1 MSVLLIAEHNN
12 KELKPFTLNAA
23 TAASQ
28 IDSDVHAVII
38 GQNCGDAAKALSE
51 LPLIKKVIQVEAPY
65 YENFV
70 AENFAPVIVKLA
82 ENYSHIVCSANTFGK
97 NLMPR
102 IAAALD
108 TSQISDITK
117 VISADTFLRPIYA
130 GNAFATVKS
139 KDPKKCVTIRP
150 TSFDPCESSGGSAP
164 VEKAEP
170 SGEFGQTKFIKREE
184 IKSDRPELG
193 TARVVVS
200 GGRGMQSGDNF
211 KLITSLAD
219 KLNAAIGA
227 SRAAVDAGY
236 ISNDHQ
242 VGQTGK
248 VVVPDLYIAV
258 GISGAIQHLA
268 GMKESKVIVA
278 INKDGEA
285 PIFSV
290 ADYGLEADLFEALP
304 QFLEE
309 LNKLNTIQK

>member
-1 MSVLLIAEHNN
+1 MSVLLIAEHSN
-12 KELKPFTLNAA
+12 KELRPFTLNAV

-28 IDSDVHAVII
+28 IDSDLHVLVI
-38 GQNCGDAAKALSE
+38 GHNCSDVV
-51 LPLIKKVIQVEAPY
+51 KKVSEIPDVKKVLHTEAPH
-65 YENFV
+65 YENFIV
-70 AENFAPVIVKLA
+70 ENFTPVIVKVS

-102 IAAALD
+102 VAAILD
-108 TSQISDITK
+108 TSQVSDIMK

-139 KDPKKCVTIRP
+139 NDQKKCITIRP
-150 TSFDPCESSGGSAP
+150 TSFDPCKTSGGSAEI
-164 VEKAEP
+164 VKIDA
-170 SGEFGQTKFIKREE
+170 GEASEVSKFIKREE
-184 IKSDRPELG
+184 SKSDRPELG
-193 TARVVVS
+193 TARIVIS
-200 GGRGMQSGDNF
+200 GGRGMQSGENF
-211 KLITSLAD
+211 KLISAIAD

-285 PIFSV
+285 PIYNI

>member
-12 KELKPFTLNAA
+12 KEVKPFTLNAI

-28 IDSDVHAVII
+28 IDQDLHVLVIGNKADDV
-38 GQNCGDAAKALSE
+38 AKAISKV
-51 LPLIKKVIQVEAPY
+51 PNVKKVIHVDNEI
-65 YENFV
+65 YENFL
-70 AENFAPVIVKLA
+70 AENFTSVIVKQA
-82 ENYSHIVCSANTFGK
+82 ENYSHLVCSANTFGK

-102 IAAALD
+102 VAALLD
-108 TSQISDITK
+108 ISQVSDIIK
-117 VISADTFLRPIYA
+117 VISPDTFLRPIYA

-139 KDPKKCVTIRP
+139 LDSKKCITIRP
-150 TSFDPCESSGGSAP
+150 TSFDPAATSGGSAEI
-164 VEKAEP
+164 VKADA
-170 SGEFGQTKFIKREE
+170 GEANSFIKFIKREE
-184 IKSDRPELG
+184 VKSDRPELG
-193 TARVVVS
+193 TARVVIS
-200 GGRGMQSGDNF
+200 GGRGMGSGDNF
-211 KLITSLAD
+211 KLITAIAD

-236 ISNDHQ
+236 ITNDHQ

-268 GMKESKVIVA
+268 GMKESKIIVA

-304 QFLEE
+304 KFLEE

>member
-1 MSVLLIAEHNN
+1 MSVLVVAEHDNS
-12 KELKPFTLNAA
+12 KLKIFTLNAIN
-23 TAASQ
+23 AASK
-28 IDSDVHAVII
+28 IDSDIHVLVAGNKCENVCKEVAAV
-38 GQNCGDAAKALSE
+38 
-51 LPLIKKVIQVEAPY
+51 PLVKKVLQSDSPN
-65 YENFV
+65 YENYLP
-70 AENFAPVIVKLA
+70 ENLTPLIVKLA
-82 ENYSHIVCSANTFGK
+82 DKYTHIIASANTFGK
-97 NLMPR
+97 NFMPR
-102 IAAALD
+102 VAALLD
-108 TSQISDITK
+108 ISQVSDITK
-117 VISADTFLRPIYA
+117 INSPDTFIRPIYA

-139 KDPKKCVTIRP
+139 NDKKKCITIRP
-150 TSFDPCESSGGSAP
+150 TSFDPAPTTGGSAQ
-164 VEKAEP
+164 VEKIKSVEAP
-170 SGEFGQTKFIKREE
+170 NISKFIKIEAT
-184 IKSDRPELG
+184 KSERPELG
-193 TARVVVS
+193 TARVVIS

-211 KLITSLAD
+211 KLINAIAD
-219 KLNAAIGA
+219 KLNAAVGA

-285 PIFSV
+285 PIFSI

>member
-12 KELKPFTLNAA
+12 KEVRPFTLNAI

-28 IDSDVHAVII
+28 IDQDLHVLVIGKDVDAVSKSI
-38 GQNCGDAAKALSE
+38 SE
-51 LPLIKKVIQVEAPY
+51 VPNVKKVIQVDNEI
-65 YENFV
+65 YENFL
-70 AENFAPVIVKLA
+70 AENFTPVIIKQS

-97 NLMPR
+97 NLMSR
-102 IAAALD
+102 VAALLD
-108 TSQISDITK
+108 ISQVSDIIK
-117 VISADTFLRPIYA
+117 VISQDTFLRPIYA

-139 KDPKKCVTIRP
+139 NDKKKCITIRP
-150 TSFDPCESSGGSAP
+150 TSFDPAPTSGGSAEI
-164 VEKAEP
+164 VKAE
-170 SGEFGQTKFIKREE
+170 SGEATNLSKFIKREE
-184 IKSDRPELG
+184 VKSDRPELG
-193 TARVVVS
+193 TARIVIS
-200 GGRGMQSGDNF
+200 GGRGMQSGENF
-211 KLITSLAD
+211 KLITAIAD

-236 ISNDHQ
+236 ITNDHQ

-258 GISGAIQHLA
+258 GISGAIQHSA
-268 GMKESKVIVA
+268 GMKESKIIVA

>member
-12 KELKPFTLNAA
+12 KEFKPFTLNAIS
-23 TAASQ
+23 AASQ
-28 IDSDVHAVII
+28 INEDVHVLVLGSNSDSVAKSISEIPNVKII
-38 GQNCGDAAKALSE
+38 HVNNSL
-51 LPLIKKVIQVEAPY
+51 
-65 YENFV
+65 YENY
-70 AENFAPVIVKLA
+70 LA
-82 ENYSHIVCSANTFGK
+82 ENYTSAIIKLADGYSHIICSANTFGK

-102 IAAALD
+102 IAALLD
-108 TSQISDITK
+108 VSQVSDITK
-117 VISADTFLRPIYA
+117 VVSDDTYVRPIYA

-139 KDPKKCVTIRP
+139 TDKIKCVTIRP
-150 TSFDPCESSGGSAP
+150 TSFDPAPTSGGSAEIQNGNP
-164 VEKAEP
+164 
-170 SGEFGQTKFIKREE
+170 GEASDLSKFIKKEE

-193 TARVVVS
+193 TARVVIS
-200 GGRGMQSGDNF
+200 GGRGMQSGENF
-211 KLITSLAD
+211 KLITAVAD

-236 ISNDHQ
+236 ITNDHQ

-285 PIFSV
+285 PIFSI
-290 ADYGLEADLFEALP
+290 ADYGLEADFSMLF
-304 QFLEE
+304 QNFLK
-309 LNKLNTIQK
+309 N

>member
-12 KELKPFTLNAA
+12 KKLKSFTLNAI

-28 IDSDVHAVII
+28 VKEDVHVLILGHNSDSVVKSI
-38 GQNCGDAAKALSE
+38 SE
-51 LPLIKKVIQVEAPY
+51 IPNVKKVIYVNNQT
-65 YENFV
+65 YENY
-70 AENFAPVIVKLA
+70 LA
-82 ENYSHIVCSANTFGK
+82 ENYTSAVIKFADNYSHIMCSANTFGK

-102 IAAALD
+102 IAALLD
-108 TSQISDITK
+108 VSQVSDITK
-117 VISADTFLRPIYA
+117 VISEDTFLRPIYA

-139 KDPKKCVTIRP
+139 TDKIKCVTIRP
-150 TSFDPCESSGGSAP
+150 TSFDPAPTSGGSA
-164 VEKAEP
+164 EIQNGDASEN
-170 SGEFGQTKFIKREE
+170 STLSKFIKKEE

-211 KLITSLAD
+211 KLITAVAD

-236 ISNDHQ
+236 ITNDHQ

-290 ADYGLEADLFEALP
+290 ADYGLEADLFDALP
-304 QFLEE
+304 KFLEE

>member
-12 KELKPFTLNAA
+12 KELKSFTLNAV

-28 IDSDVHAVII
+28 IDSDVHALVI
-38 GQNCGDAAKALSE
+38 GSNCGDAAKAASE
-51 LPLIKKVIQVEAPY
+51 LPLVKKVITAEAAH
-65 YENFV
+65 YENFL
-70 AENFAPVIVKLA
+70 AENFAPVVTKLA
-82 ENYSHIVCSANTFGK
+82 DNYSHIVCSANTFGK

-102 IAAALD
+102 IAAKLN
-108 TSQISDITK
+108 TSQVSDIIK
-117 VISADTFLRPIYA
+117 VESADTFVRPIYA
-130 GNAFATVKS
+130 GNAFATVKRT
-139 KDPKKCVTIRP
+139 DAKKCITIRP

-164 VEKAEP
+164 IETADA
-170 SGEFGQTKFIKREE
+170 GEEFSLTKFIKREE

-193 TARVVVS
+193 TARIVVS

-211 KLITSLAD
+211 KLITSIAD

>member
-1 MSVLLIAEHNN
+1 MAVLLIAEHNN
-12 KELKPFTLNAA
+12 QGLRPFTLNAV

-28 IDSDVHAVII
+28 IDSEVHAVII
-38 GQNCGDAAKALSE
+38 GHNCEKAAKTLSE
-51 LPLIKKVIQVEAPY
+51 LPLIKKVISIEAPH

-70 AENFAPVIVKLA
+70 AENFAPAVIKLS
-82 ENYSHIVCSANTFGK
+82 NDYSHIICSANTFGK

-108 TSQISDITK
+108 TSQISDIIK

-139 KDPKKCVTIRP
+139 NDQKKCITIRP
-150 TSFDPCESSGGSAP
+150 TSFEQAESSGGSA
-164 VEKAEP
+164 EIITSEAKENYEE
-170 SGEFGQTKFIKREE
+170 SKFIKKEE
-184 IKSDRPELG
+184 VKSDRPELG
-193 TARVVVS
+193 TARVVIS

-211 KLITSLAD
+211 KLITQVAD

-236 ISNDHQ
+236 ITNDHQ

>member
-1 MSVLLIAEHNN
+1 MSVLLVAEHDNLN
-12 KELKPFTLNAA
+12 LKTFTLNAIS
-23 TAASQ
+23 AASK
-28 IDSDVHAVII
+28 IDEDIHVLVAGFECENVSKAVSSI
-38 GQNCGDAAKALSE
+38 
-51 LPLIKKVIQVEAPY
+51 PLVKKVLLCDSQNYKNYLPENLAPL
-65 YENFV
+65 V
-70 AENFAPVIVKLA
+70 TKVS
-82 ENYSHIVCSANTFGK
+82 ENYEHILASANTFGK
-97 NLMPR
+97 NFMPR
-102 IAAALD
+102 VAAELD
-108 TSQISDITK
+108 VSQVSD
-117 VISADTFLRPIYA
+117 VIKINGVDTFLRPIYA

-139 KDPKKCVTIRP
+139 NDKKKCITIRP
-150 TSFDPCESSGGSAP
+150 TSFDPAPTTGGSAQI
-164 VEKAEP
+164 EKIKEVAIP
-170 SGEFGQTKFIKREE
+170 NISKFIKREE
-184 IKSDRPELG
+184 TKSERPELG
-193 TARVVVS
+193 TARIVIS
-200 GGRGMQSGDNF
+200 GGRGMQSGENF
-211 KLITSLAD
+211 KLINSIAD
-219 KLNAAIGA
+219 KLNAAVGA

-236 ISNDHQ
+236 IGNDHQ

>member
-12 KELKPFTLNAA
+12 KELRPFTLNAA

-28 IDSDVHAVII
+28 IDADVHAVII

-51 LPLIKKVIQVEAPY
+51 LPLVKKVIHVEAPY

-82 ENYSHIVCSANTFGK
+82 ENYSHIVSSANTSGK

-102 IAAALD
+102 IAASLD

-130 GNAFATVKS
+130 GNAFATVKT
-139 KDPKKCVTIRP
+139 KDNKKCITIRP
-150 TSFDPCESSGGSAP
+150 TSFDTCESSGGSAP
-164 VEKAEP
+164 IEKGEP
-170 SGEFGQTKFIKREE
+170 SEEFSQTKFIKREE

-211 KLITSLAD
+211 KLITSIAD

>member
-1 MSVLLIAEHNN
+1 MAVLLIAEHNN
-12 KELKPFTLNAA
+12 KELRPFTLNAA

-28 IDSDVHAVII
+28 IDAEVHAVII
-38 GQNCGDAAKALSE
+38 GQNSESAAKKLSE
-51 LPLIKKVIQVEAPY
+51 LPVVKKVISIEAPH
-65 YENFV
+65 YENFT

-102 IAAALD
+102 IAAHLD
-108 TSQISDITK
+108 TSQVSDIIK
-117 VISADTFLRPIYA
+117 VISPNTFVRPIYA
-130 GNAFATVKS
+130 GNAFATVKTN
-139 KDPKKCVTIRP
+139 DAKKCVTIRP
-150 TSFDPCESSGGSAP
+150 TSFEPCESSGGYATI
-164 VEKAEP
+164 EKGDA
-170 SGEFGQTKFIKREE
+170 GEEFSNTKFIKREE

-193 TARVVVS
+193 TARIVVS

-211 KLITSLAD
+211 KLITEVAD
-219 KLNAAIGA
+219 KLGAAIGA

-248 VVVPDLYIAV
+248 VVVPDLYIAI

-304 QFLEE
+304 QFMEE

>member
-1 MSVLLIAEHNN
+1 MAVLLIAEHNN
-12 KELKPFTLNAA
+12 KELKPFTLNAV

-28 IDSDVHAVII
+28 IDADVHALVI
-38 GQNCGDAAKALSE
+38 GNNSADAAKALSE
-51 LPLIKKVIQVEAPY
+51 LPLVKKVLTAEAPH

-70 AENFAPVIVKLA
+70 AENFAPVVIKLA

-102 IAAALD
+102 IAANLD

-139 KDPKKCVTIRP
+139 NDPKKCVTIRP
-150 TSFDPCESSGGSAP
+150 TSFDPCETSGGSAP
-164 VEKAEP
+164 IEKVDP
-170 SGEFGQTKFIKREE
+170 SDEFAFTKFVKREE

-200 GGRGMQSGDNF
+200 GGRGMQNGENF
-211 KLITSLAD
+211 KLITAIAD

-268 GMKESKVIVA
+268 GMKESKIIVA

>member
-12 KELKPFTLNAA
+12 KELKAFTLNAI

-28 IDSDVHAVII
+28 IDTDVHALVI
-38 GQNCGDAAKALSE
+38 GNNCDDVSKALSE
-51 LPLIKKVIQVEAPY
+51 ISLVKKVIKVEAAH
-65 YENFV
+65 YENFI
-70 AENFAPVIVKLA
+70 AENFAPVVIKLA
-82 ENYSHIVCSANTFGK
+82 DNYSHIVCSANTFGK

-102 IAAALD
+102 IAAKLD
-108 TSQISDITK
+108 TSQVSDIIK
-117 VISADTFLRPIYA
+117 VESADTFVRPIYA

-139 KDPKKCVTIRP
+139 TDAKKCITIRP
-150 TSFDPCESSGGSAP
+150 TSFEPCETSGGSAP
-164 VEKAEP
+164 IESADAEEAF
-170 SGEFGQTKFIKREE
+170 SLTKFIKREE

-193 TARVVVS
+193 TARIVIS
-200 GGRGMQSGDNF
+200 GGRGMQNGDNF
-211 KLITSLAD
+211 KLITTIAD

>member
-12 KELKPFTLNAA
+12 KELKAFTLNAI

-28 IDSDVHAVII
+28 IDSDVHALVI
-38 GQNCGDAAKALSE
+38 GNNCADVSKALSE
-51 LPLIKKVIQVEAPY
+51 ISLVKKVIKVEAAH
-65 YENFV
+65 YENFI
-70 AENFAPVIVKLA
+70 AENFAPVVIKLA
-82 ENYSHIVCSANTFGK
+82 DNYSHIVCSANTFGK

-102 IAAALD
+102 IAAKLD
-108 TSQISDITK
+108 TSQVSDIIK
-117 VISADTFLRPIYA
+117 VESADTFVRPIYA

-139 KDPKKCVTIRP
+139 TDVKKCITIRP

-164 VEKAEP
+164 IESADADEAF
-170 SGEFGQTKFIKREE
+170 SLTKFIKREE

-193 TARVVVS
+193 TARIVIS
-200 GGRGMQSGDNF
+200 GGRGMQNGDNF
-211 KLITSLAD
+211 KLITTIAD

>member
-12 KELKPFTLNAA
+12 KELRPFTLNAI
-23 TAASQ
+23 TASSQ
-28 IDSDVHAVII
+28 IDNDIHVLLI
-38 GQNCGDAAKALSE
+38 GNSCGDVAKSLSE
-51 LPLIKKVIQVEAPY
+51 IALVKKVLHVEAEH
-65 YENFV
+65 YENFL
-70 AENFAPVIVKLA
+70 AENFAPLVVKVSG
-82 ENYSHIVCSANTFGK
+82 NYSHIISSANTFGK

-102 IAAALD
+102 IAAHLN
-108 TSQISDITK
+108 TSQVSDIIK
-117 VISADTFLRPIYA
+117 VISPDTFLRPIYA

-139 KDPKKCVTIRP
+139 IDEKKCVTIRP
-150 TSFDPCESSGGSAP
+150 TSFEPCVTSGGSAP
-164 VEKAEP
+164 IEKVEAVEAF
-170 SGEFGQTKFIKREE
+170 SSSKFIKREE
-184 IKSDRPELG
+184 VKSDRPELG
-193 TARVVVS
+193 TARIVIS

-211 KLITSLAD
+211 KLISAIAD

>member
-1 MSVLLIAEHNN
+1 MAVLLIAEHNN
-12 KELKPFTLNAA
+12 KELRPFTLNAA

-28 IDSDVHAVII
+28 IDSEVHAVII
-38 GQNCGDAAKALSE
+38 GQDTAEVAKQLSE
-51 LPLIKKVIQVEAPY
+51 LPVVKKILNVEAAY
-65 YENFV
+65 YENFT

-102 IAAALD
+102 IAALLD
-108 TSQISDITK
+108 TSQVSDIIK
-117 VISADTFLRPIYA
+117 VISSDTFLRPIYA
-130 GNAFATVKS
+130 GNAFATIKS
-139 KDPKKCVTIRP
+139 NDAKKCVTIRP
-150 TSFDPCESSGGSAP
+150 TSFDPCESTGGSASI
-164 VEKAEP
+164 EKVDASE
-170 SGEFGQTKFIKREE
+170 EFSKTKFIKREE

-193 TARVVVS
+193 TARIVVS

-211 KLITSLAD
+211 KLITEIAD
-219 KLNAAIGA
+219 KLGAAIGA

-248 VVVPDLYIAV
+248 VVVPDLYIAI

-290 ADYGLEADLFEALP
+290 ADYGLEADLFEAIP
-304 QFLEE
+304 QFMEE

>member
-12 KELKPFTLNAA
+12 KELKAFTLNAV

-28 IDSDVHAVII
+28 IDSDVHALVI
-38 GQNCGDAAKALSE
+38 GNSCADVTKAASE
-51 LPLIKKVIQVEAPY
+51 LPLVKKVITVEAPH
-65 YENFV
+65 YENFI
-70 AENFAPVIVKLA
+70 AENFAPVVIKLA
-82 ENYSHIVCSANTFGK
+82 ENYSHVVCSANTFGK

-102 IAAALD
+102 IAAKLD
-108 TSQISDITK
+108 TSQVSDIIK
-117 VISADTFLRPIYA
+117 VESADTFVRPIYA

-139 KDPKKCVTIRP
+139 TDSKKCITIRP
-150 TSFDPCESSGGSAP
+150 TSFDACESSGGSAP
-164 VEKAEP
+164 IENTDA
-170 SGEFGQTKFIKREE
+170 GEEFSLTKFVKREE

-193 TARVVVS
+193 TARVVIS
-200 GGRGMQSGDNF
+200 GGRGMQNGDNF
-211 KLITSLAD
+211 KLITAIAD

>member
-1 MSVLLIAEHNN
+1 MAVLLIAEHNN
-12 KELKPFTLNAA
+12 KELRPFTLNAA

-28 IDSDVHAVII
+28 IDDEVHAVII
-38 GQNCGDAAKALSE
+38 GQNSEPAAKKLSE
-51 LPLIKKVIQVEAPY
+51 LPIVKKVISIEAPH
-65 YENFV
+65 YENFT
-70 AENFAPVIVKLA
+70 AENFAPVIIKLA
-82 ENYSHIVCSANTFGK
+82 ENYSHIICSANTFRK

-102 IAAALD
+102 IAAHLD
-108 TSQISDITK
+108 TSQISDIIK
-117 VISADTFLRPIYA
+117 VISPDTFVRPIYA
-130 GNAFATVKS
+130 GNAFATVKTN
-139 KDPKKCVTIRP
+139 DAKKCVTIRP
-150 TSFDPCESSGGSAP
+150 TSFEPCESSGGTAII
-164 VEKAEP
+164 EK
-170 SGEFGQTKFIKREE
+170 GEAGEEFSNTKFIKREE

-193 TARVVVS
+193 TARIVVS

-211 KLITSLAD
+211 KLITDVAD
-219 KLNAAIGA
+219 KLGAAIGA

-248 VVVPDLYIAV
+248 VVVPDLYIAI

-304 QFLEE
+304 QFMEE

>member
-12 KELKPFTLNAA
+12 KEVKPFTFNAI
-23 TAASQ
+23 TAALQ
-28 IDSDVHAVII
+28 IDQDLHVLVIGHSCEEVVKSI
-38 GQNCGDAAKALSE
+38 SE
-51 LPLIKKVIQVEAPY
+51 VPNVKKVIHVDDAI
-65 YENFV
+65 YENYLP
-70 AENFAPVIVKLA
+70 ENFTPAVIKNS

-102 IAAALD
+102 IAALLD
-108 TSQISDITK
+108 TSQVSDIIK
-117 VISADTFLRPIYA
+117 VNGPDTFVRPIYA
-130 GNAFATVKS
+130 GNAFATIKS
-139 KDPKKCVTIRP
+139 NDKKKCITIRP
-150 TSFDPCESSGGSAP
+150 TSFDPAPSSGGSATI
-164 VEKAEP
+164 EKVDAVDIP
-170 SGEFGQTKFIKREE
+170 NISKFIKREE
-184 IKSDRPELG
+184 TKSERPELG
-193 TARVVVS
+193 TARVVIS

-211 KLITSLAD
+211 KLINAIAD
-219 KLNAAIGA
+219 KLNAAVGA

-268 GMKESKVIVA
+268 GMKESKIIVA

-285 PIFSV
+285 PIFSI

>member
-12 KELKPFTLNAA
+12 KEFKPFTLNAIS
-23 TAASQ
+23 AASQ
-28 IDSDVHAVII
+28 INEDVHVLVL
-38 GQNCGDAAKALSE
+38 GSNSDSVAKSISE
-51 LPLIKKVIQVEAPY
+51 VPNVKKVIHVNNNL
-65 YENFV
+65 YENY
-70 AENFAPVIVKLA
+70 LA
-82 ENYSHIVCSANTFGK
+82 ENYTSAIIKLAESYSHIGGSANTFGK

-102 IAAALD
+102 VAALLD
-108 TSQISDITK
+108 VSQVSDITK
-117 VISADTFLRPIYA
+117 VITEDTFLRPIYA

-139 KDPKKCVTIRP
+139 TDKIKCVTIRP
-150 TSFDPCESSGGSAP
+150 TSFDPAPTSGGS
-164 VEKAEP
+164 
-170 SGEFGQTKFIKREE
+170 GEIVNGDPGDASELSKFIKKEE

-200 GGRGMQSGDNF
+200 GGRGMQSGENF
-211 KLITSLAD
+211 KLITAVAD

-236 ISNDHQ
+236 ITNDHQ

-258 GISGAIQHLA
+258 VISGAIQHLA
-268 GMKESKVIVA
+268 GMKERKVIVA

-304 QFLEE
+304 KFLEE

>member
-1 MSVLLIAEHNN
+1 MAILLIAEHNN
-12 KELKPFTLNAA
+12 KELRPFTLNAA

-38 GQNCGDAAKALSE
+38 GQNTAEAAKQLSE
-51 LPLIKKVIQVEAPY
+51 LSVIKKVLSVEAAH
-65 YENFV
+65 YENFT
-70 AENFAPVIVKLA
+70 AENFTPVIVKLA

-102 IAAALD
+102 IAANLD
-108 TSQISDITK
+108 TSQISDIIK
-117 VISADTFLRPIYA
+117 VISPDTFLRPIYA
-130 GNAFATVKS
+130 GNAFATIKS
-139 KDPKKCVTIRP
+139 NDTKKCVTIRP
-150 TSFDPCESSGGSAP
+150 TSFDPCESTGGSALI
-164 VEKAEP
+164 EKVDAAE
-170 SGEFGQTKFIKREE
+170 EYLNTKFIKREE

-193 TARVVVS
+193 TARIVVS

-211 KLITSLAD
+211 KLITEVAD
-219 KLNAAIGA
+219 KLGAAIGA

-248 VVVPDLYIAV
+248 VVVPDLYIAI

-268 GMKESKVIVA
+268 GMKESKIIVA

-290 ADYGLEADLFEALP
+290 ADYGLEADLFEAIP
-304 QFLEE
+304 QFMEE

>member
-1 MSVLLIAEHNN
+1 MAVLLIAEHNN

-28 IDSDVHAVII
+28 IDAEVHALII
-38 GQNCGDAAKALSE
+38 GNNSAEATKALSE
-51 LPLIKKVIQVEAPY
+51 LPLVKKVLTVEAPH

-70 AENFAPVIVKLA
+70 AENFAPVAIKIA
-82 ENYSHIVCSANTFGK
+82 ENYSHVVCSANTFGK

-102 IAAALD
+102 IAANLD

-139 KDPKKCVTIRP
+139 NDPKKCVTIRP

-164 VEKAEP
+164 IEKVDP
-170 SGEFGQTKFIKREE
+170 SEEFASTKFIKREE

-200 GGRGMQSGDNF
+200 GGRGMQNGDNF
-211 KLITSLAD
+211 KLITAIAD

-268 GMKESKVIVA
+268 GMKESKIIVA

>member
-1 MSVLLIAEHNN
+1 MSVLVIAEHDNIN
-12 KELKPFTLNAA
+12 LKTFSLNAIN
-23 TAASQ
+23 AASK
-28 IDSDVHAVII
+28 IDSDIHVLVAGSKCENV
-38 GQNCGDAAKALSE
+38 CKE
-51 LPLIKKVIQVEAPY
+51 VVTVPLVKKVLQSDSVN
-65 YENFV
+65 YENY
-70 AENFAPVIVKLA
+70 LA
-82 ENYSHIVCSANTFGK
+82 ENLTPLVLKLADKYTHIVASANTFGK
-97 NLMPR
+97 NFMPR
-102 IAAALD
+102 VAALLD
-108 TSQISDITK
+108 TSQISDIIK
-117 VISADTFLRPIYA
+117 VNSPDTFIRPIYA

-139 KDPKKCVTIRP
+139 NDNKKCITIRP
-150 TSFDPCESSGGSAP
+150 TSFDPAPTSGGSAP
-164 VEKAEP
+164 IEKVEAVNTP
-170 SGEFGQTKFIKREE
+170 NISKFIKREE
-184 IKSDRPELG
+184 TKSERPELG
-193 TARVVVS
+193 TARVVIS

-211 KLITSLAD
+211 KLINAIAD
-219 KLNAAIGA
+219 KLNAAVGA

-268 GMKESKVIVA
+268 GMKESKIIVA

-285 PIFSV
+285 PIFSI

>member
-12 KELKPFTLNAA
+12 KEIRPFTLNAA

-28 IDSDVHAVII
+28 MDNDVHVII
-38 GQNCGDAAKALSE
+38 IGHNCGDAAKAISE
-51 LPLIKKVIQVEAPY
+51 LPIIKKVIQVEAPY

-70 AENFAPVIVKLA
+70 AENFSPVIVNLA
-82 ENYSHIVCSANTFGK
+82 EKYSHIVCSANTFGK

-139 KDPKKCVTIRP
+139 KDTKKCVTIRP
-150 TSFDPCESSGGSAP
+150 TSFDACENSGGSAP
-164 VEKAEP
+164 IEKVEP
-170 SGEFGQTKFIKREE
+170 SGEFGHTKFIKREE

>member
-12 KELKPFTLNAA
+12 QELRPFTLNAV

-38 GQNCGDAAKALSE
+38 GHNCEKAAKALSE
-51 LPLIKKVIQVEAPY
+51 LPLIKKVISIEAPH

-70 AENFAPVIVKLA
+70 AENFAPAVIKLS
-82 ENYSHIVCSANTFGK
+82 NDYSHIICSANTFGK

-108 TSQISDITK
+108 TSQISDIIK

-139 KDPKKCVTIRP
+139 KDTKKCVTIRP
-150 TSFDPCESSGGSAP
+150 TSFDPCESSGGAAP
-164 VEKAEP
+164 IEKSEP
-170 SGEFGQTKFIKREE
+170 CEEFGHTKFIKREE

-193 TARVVVS
+193 TARVVIS

-211 KLITSLAD
+211 KLITSIAD

-268 GMKESKVIVA
+268 GMKESKIIVA